1 MSQDAGA
8 VQGRC
13 RRKFKEELRKND
25 SQHFLLKSRRR
36 RGKMLGQLQ
45 AAVERRKSK
54 DVEKSQGFE
63 AALARLAG
71 HEDKISEIP

>member
-1 MSQDAGA
+1 
-8 VQGRC
+8 
-13 RRKFKEELRKND
+13 
-25 SQHFLLKSRRR
+25 
-36 RGKMLGQLQ
+36 MLGQLQ

-54 DVEKSQGFE
+54 DVEKHQGFE